1 VLRVGLNNPAQQK
14 FIVEL
19 LKPSHYDD
27 DGYVVQWFRGSIP
40 SNSLSALFGITLD
53 ARERRILGD
62 HVDIEINARDETN
75 LTLPIKRIIRNIK
88 RNDNRG
94 IVFLVGVQSN
104 QFPRAM
110 HIMRQF
116 RAAGIKVATGGFHV
130 SGCLAMLPEIPADI
144 KEATDLGISLFV
156 GEAEGRID
164 DFLRD
169 AYNDQLKPIYNY
181 LAELPGME
189 GATLPFLTKDHISR
203 YLGNIGSFDAGR
215 GCPFSCSFCTIINV
229 QGRKSRYRTADDVE
243 KLMRQH
249 ASQGV
254 HSFFITDDNF
264 ARNKNWEAILD
275 RLIILRR
282 KEKIRLNITMQVD
295 TLCHKIP
302 NFIEKAARAGV
313 KRIFIGLENINPE
326 NLRLA
331 SKGQNRITEYR
342 KMLQAWR
349 NAKVM
354 TFAGYILGFP
364 SDTPQSIERDI
375 EIIKRELPIDILEF
389 FILTPLP
396 GSQDHKE
403 MFLKGSRL
411 DPDMNRYDL
420 EHVTSDHGSMN
431 SEEMAGIYD
440 RAWHLYYT
448 PEHIE
453 TLMKRN
459 IASGMRSSRMA
470 AMIFY
475 YYGCYRHE
483 GVHPL
488 QGGAFRR
495 KVRNQRRPDMPME
508 NPIVFYPKRLGQ
520 IARTYGRAG
529 LYALW
534 LERVRRR
541 CEADPNKMQ
550 YTDLAITAVTDETS
564 ESLEMY
570 ELNDSARAAVEQ
582 AKARH
587 RRADRAAAAAPS
599 TS

>member
-1 VLRVGLNNPAQQK
+1 MGPLASQTGRQK

-27 DGYVVQWFRGSIP
+27 DGYVIQWFRGSIP
-40 SNSLSALFGITLD
+40 SNSLSALYGITLD
-53 ARERRILGD
+53 ASERHVLGD
-62 HVDIEINARDETN
+62 NVDIEITPRDETN
-75 LTLPIKRIIRNIK
+75 LTLPIKKIIRNFK

-110 HIMRQF
+110 HIARQF
-116 RAAGIKVATGGFHV
+116 HAAGIQVAIGGFHV
-130 SGCLAMLPEIPADI
+130 SGCLAMLPTIPPDI
-144 KEATDLGISLFV
+144 QEAIDLGITLFV

-164 DFLRD
+164 EVLRS
-169 AYNDQLKPIYNY
+169 AYDGTLKPIYNY

-189 GATLPFLTKDHISR
+189 GSTLPFLTKDHISR

-243 KLMRQH
+243 HLMRQH

-275 RLIILRR
+275 RLIVMRR

-302 NFIEKAARAGV
+302 NFIEKCERAGV

-326 NLRLA
+326 NLRAA

-349 NAKVM
+349 KQRIM

-364 SDTPQSIERDI
+364 GDTPQSIERDL
-375 EIIKRELPIDILEF
+375 EILKRELPIDILEF

-403 MFLKGSRL
+403 MFLKGARL

-420 EHVTSDHGSMN
+420 EHVTSDHGSMT
-431 SEEMAGIYD
+431 SEEMAAIYD
-440 RAWHLYYT
+440 RAWHIYYT
-448 PEHIE
+448 PEHVE

-459 IASGMRSSRMA
+459 IASGGRSSRMA

-475 YYGCYRHE
+475 YYGCYLHE

-495 KVRNQRRPDMPME
+495 KIRTQRRPGMPIE
-508 NPIVFYPKRLGQ
+508 NPLVFYPKRLAE
-520 IARTYGRAG
+520 IAKVYGRAG

-541 CEADPNKMQ
+541 CEADPKKMEFI
-550 YTDLAITAVTDETS
+550 DLATTPVTDETT
-564 ESLEMY
+564 EELEMY
-570 ELNDSARAAVEQ
+570 ELNDSSRAAVEQ
-582 AKARH
+582 AKARQ
-587 RRADRAAAAAPS
+587 RRANRTSTPVQAAS
-599 TS
+599 

>member
-1 VLRVGLNNPAQQK
+1 MALLSTNTGRKK
-14 FIVEL
+14 FIIEL

-40 SNSLSALFGITLD
+40 SNSLSALYGITRD
-53 ARERRILGD
+53 AAERRVLGD
-62 HVDIEINARDETN
+62 DVDLEINARDETN
-75 LTLPIKRIIRNIK
+75 LTIPIKRIVRNIK
-88 RNDNRG
+88 RNENRG
-94 IVFLVGVQSN
+94 IAFLVGVQSN

-110 HIMRQF
+110 HIARQF
-116 RAAGIKVATGGFHV
+116 RAQGIQVALGGFHV
-130 SGCLAMLPEIPADI
+130 SGCLAMLPEIPPDI
-144 KEATDLGISLFV
+144 KEAMDLGVTLFI

-164 DFLRD
+164 DILLS
-169 AYNDQLKPIYNY
+169 AYNGTLKPMYNY

-189 GATLPFLTKDHISR
+189 GSTLPFLTKDHISR

-243 KLMRQH
+243 ALMRQH
-249 ASQGV
+249 AAQGV

-275 RLIILRR
+275 RLIHIRR
-282 KEKIRLNITMQVD
+282 VEKIRLNITMQVD

-313 KRIFIGLENINPE
+313 RRIFIGLENINPD

-342 KMLQAWR
+342 KMLQAWHDV
-349 NAKVM
+349 KIM

-364 SDTPQSIERDI
+364 SDTPQTIARDI
-375 EIIKRELPIDILEF
+375 EIIKRELPIDVLEF

-403 MFLKGSRL
+403 MYLKGARL

-420 EHVTSDHGSMN
+420 EHVTSDHGSMT
-431 SEEMAGIYD
+431 SEEMAGIYN

-448 PEHIE
+448 PEHVE
-453 TLMKRN
+453 TLIKRN
-459 IASGMRSSRMA
+459 IAAGMRSSRMA
-470 AMIFY
+470 AMVFY

-495 KVRNQRRPDMPME
+495 KVRGQRRPGMPIE
-508 NPIVFYPKRLGQ
+508 NPLIFYPKRLAQ
-520 IARTYGRAG
+520 IARTYGGAG

-534 LERVRRR
+534 LARVRRR
-541 CEADPNKMQ
+541 CEADPKKLE
-550 YTDLAITAVTDETS
+550 YTDLATTAVTDETT
-564 ESLEMY
+564 EELEMY
-570 ELNDSARAAVEQ
+570 ELNDSSRAAVEQ
-582 AKARH
+582 ARARQ
-587 RRADRAAAAAPS
+587 RRANRATATPAAS
-599 TS
+599 

>member
-1 VLRVGLNNPAQQK
+1 VGSLNSKSGGQK
-14 FIVEL
+14 FIIEL

-27 DGYVVQWFRGSIP
+27 EGYVVQWFRGSVP
-40 SNSLSALFGITLD
+40 SNSLSALYGITRD
-53 ARERRILGD
+53 AAQRQVLGD
-62 HVDIEINARDETN
+62 GVEIEINARDETN
-75 LTLPIKRIIRNIK
+75 LTLPIKRIVRDIK
-88 RNDNRG
+88 GNDNRG

-110 HIMRQF
+110 HIARQL
-116 RAAGIKVATGGFHV
+116 RAAGIQVAIGGFHV

-144 KEATDLGISLFV
+144 KEAMDLGITLFV

-164 DFLRD
+164 DILRS
-169 AYNDQLKPIYNY
+169 AYNGTLKPMYNY
-181 LAELPGME
+181 LAELPGMD
-189 GATLPFLTKDHISR
+189 GSTLPFLTKEHISR

-243 KLMRQH
+243 ALMRQH
-249 ASQGV
+249 AAQGV

-275 RLIILRR
+275 RLILMRR

-302 NFIEKAARAGV
+302 HFIEKAARAGV
-313 KRIFIGLENINPE
+313 RRIFIGLENINPE

-342 KMLQAWR
+342 KMLQAWHDV
-349 NAKVM
+349 KIM
-354 TFAGYILGFP
+354 TYAGYILGFP
-364 SDTPQSIERDI
+364 SDTPQSIARDI

-403 MFLKGSRL
+403 MYLKGARL

-420 EHVTSDHGSMN
+420 EHVTSDHGSMT
-431 SEEMAGIYD
+431 SEEMAAIYD

-448 PEHIE
+448 PEHVE
-453 TLMKRN
+453 TLIKRS
-459 IASGMRSSRMA
+459 IVCGMRSKRMIE
-470 AMIFY
+470 MIFY

-495 KVRNQRRPDMPME
+495 KVRSQRRPGMPIE
-508 NPIVFYPKRLGQ
+508 NPLLFYPKRLLQ
-520 IARTYGRAG
+520 IAKTYGGAG
-529 LYALW
+529 MYALW
-534 LERVRRR
+534 LWRVRRR
-541 CEADPNKMQ
+541 CEADPKKME
-550 YTDLAITAVTDETS
+550 YTDLALSPVTDES
-564 ESLEMY
+564 AEELEMY
-570 ELNDSARAAVEQ
+570 ELNDAARAEVEQ
-582 AKARH
+582 ARARH
-587 RRADRAAAAAPS
+587 RRANRANAPTPAAS
-599 TS
+599 

>member
-1 VLRVGLNNPAQQK
+1 VAVNSPAGQK
-14 FIVEL
+14 FIVEI

-27 DGYVVQWFRGSIP
+27 HGYVVQWLRSSMP
-40 SNSLSALFGITLD
+40 SNSLSALYGITLD
-53 ARERRILGD
+53 ARQRRILGD
-62 HVDIEINARDETN
+62 DVEIEIHARDETN
-75 LTLPIKRIIRNIK
+75 LRLPIKRIIRNFK
-88 RNDNRG
+88 RNGNRG

-110 HIMRQF
+110 DIMRQF
-116 RAAGIKVATGGFHV
+116 RAAGIQVATGGFHV
-130 SGCLAMLPEIPADI
+130 TGCLAMLPEIPPDI
-144 KEATDLGISLFV
+144 QEAIDLGITLFV

-164 DFLRD
+164 DLLR
-169 AYNDQLKPIYNY
+169 AAWKHEVKPIYNY

-189 GATLPFLTKDHISR
+189 RSALPFLTKDHVKR
-203 YLGNIGSFDAGR
+203 YLNKVGTFDAGR

-243 KLMRQH
+243 ALVRQH
-249 ASQGV
+249 AAQGT

-275 RLIILRR
+275 RLTILRHQ
-282 KEKIRLNITMQVD
+282 EKIRFNIMMQVD

-313 KRIFIGLENINPE
+313 RGIFLGLENINPE

-349 NAKVM
+349 AVKVM
-354 TFAGYILGFP
+354 TLAGYILGFP

-403 MFLKGSRL
+403 MYLKGVPL

-420 EHVTSDHGSMN
+420 EHVTTEPGNMSSK
-431 SEEMAGIYD
+431 ELAEIYD

-448 PEHIE
+448 PEHVE
-453 TLMKRN
+453 TLFKRS
-459 IASGMRSSRMA
+459 IASRMRPSRMSKF
-470 AMIFY
+470 IFL
-475 YYGCYRHE
+475 YYGCHRFE
-483 GVHPL
+483 RVHPL

-495 KVRNQRRPDMPME
+495 KIRTQRRSGMPIE
-508 NPIVFYPKRLGQ
+508 NPFVFYPRRLAQ
-520 IARTYGRAG
+520 IIMTYGRVG

-534 LERVRRR
+534 LERLRRR
-541 CEADPNKMQ
+541 CQADPNKMQ
-550 YTDLAITAVTDETS
+550 YTDLAITRVTDETS
-564 ESLEMY
+564 ESLELY

-582 AKARH
+582 ARARQ
-587 RRADRAAAAAPS
+587 RRASRAAAAAATAP
-599 TS
+599 